1 VFNKPEPDP
10 GLESVISYVESEM
23 KSYDADS
30 KEFKEAAARYQQLKA
45 LQADMKPK
53 RLSADA
59 MLTAA
64 TSILGIVIIVGY
76 EQKNVITSK
85 AIGFVK
91 KLT

>member
-1 VFNKPEPDP
+1 MFNKPATDP
-10 GLESVISYVESEM
+10 GLEDVIAYVESEL

-30 KEFKEAAARYQQLKA
+30 KEFKEASARYQQLKA
-45 LQADMKPK
+45 LQAESKPK

-76 EQKNVITSK
+76 EQKNVITTK
-85 AIGFVK
+85 ALNFVK